1 MLRNRLLVSVLATLL
16 LNSALALDCPD
27 VVSYKPNNLIQ
38 FLKAHGRN
46 ADADCVSQAITRLGG
61 FRIPSGVDFLVDLL
75 DFRRRDSPG
84 EKLHLFD
91 PHNKFPSVPGLFSI
105 SFPAVPALL
114 QSGPRG

>member
-1 MLRNRLLVSVLATLL
+1 VNPARALNSPDLVS
-16 LNSALALDCPD
+16 CE
-27 VVSYKPNNLIQ
+27 PNNLIQ

-91 PHNKFPSVPGLFSI
+91 PHNKFPSVPALKFSGG
-105 SFPAVPALL
+105 
-114 QSGPRG
+114 SGIVTERRRKPRGLKGWHSCELDCAEAE